1 MANYPSNERQLEEI
15 WKEGWHFTIRDQ
27 CPFERFEKAEFA
39 AGMDFTIHSGIYSIE
54 RYSGTCRSK
63 RGKRVVRYDRER
75 CLVNVPKKFRSS
87 CGASFF
93 YIRRNSPFFSPS
105 LSFPSS
111 PPIFS
116 PEFGGKKYSNPDP
129 NPFHNWKIDVSN
141 RCFRGQKA
149 EKRTERK
156 KQIEGKRFHRR
167 IGRVRN
173 VFVYNIP
180 GRIGVLFTL
189 RGIHSS
195 PVKRVKTQ
203 KSESLFVTSF
213 DVAIN
218 SFEITACAGRT
229 GPNIRQQPD
238 PVLLSKIQISNK
250 SPPPPQIYV
259 LYSVPRRV
267 SPRYMFG

>member
-1 MANYPSNERQLEEI
+1 MRGNSKKFGKKVGILRSVTSVHSNALKKRNLRRAWILRSIRGFIPSDDIVERVVPNERN
-15 WKEGWHFTIRDQ
+15 
-27 CPFERFEKAEFA
+27 
-39 AGMDFTIHSGIYSIE
+39 
-54 RYSGTCRSK
+54 
-63 RGKRVVRYDRER
+63 RVVRYDRER
-75 CLVNVPKKFRSS
+75 CLVNVPKKFR
-87 CGASFF
+87 ASFF
-93 YIRRNSPFFSPS
+93 YIRRNSPFFSPF
-105 LSFPSS
+105 LSSPSS

-129 NPFHNWKIDVSN
+129 NPFQNWKIDVSN

-149 EKRTERK
+149 EKRTERE

-229 GPNIRQQPD
+229 GPNIRQQP
-238 PVLLSKIQISNK
+238 VLLSKIQISGE

-267 SPRYMFG
+267 SLRYMFG

>member
-54 RYSGTCRSK
+54 RYSGTCCSK
-63 RGKRVVRYDRER
+63 RGKPCRSIRPRKVFGKCSQKVSFIVRCIVFLY
-75 CLVNVPKKFRSS
+75 PKKLPILLPFSLFS
-87 CGASFF
+87 
-93 YIRRNSPFFSPS
+93 FFSPYFFS
-105 LSFPSS
+105 RIRRKEIFESRSESFPQL
-111 PPIFS
+111 
-116 PEFGGKKYSNPDP
+116 K
-129 NPFHNWKIDVSN
+129 N
-141 RCFRGQKA
+141 RCFESVFSRKA

>member
-1 MANYPSNERQLEEI
+1 MRGNSKKFGKKVGILRSVTSVHSNALKKRNLRRAWILRSIRGFIPSDDIVERVVPNE
-15 WKEGWHFTIRDQ
+15 GN
-27 CPFERFEKAEFA
+27 
-39 AGMDFTIHSGIYSIE
+39 
-54 RYSGTCRSK
+54 
-63 RGKRVVRYDRER
+63 RVVRYDRER
-75 CLVNVPKKFRSS
+75 CLVNVPKKFR
-87 CGASFF
+87 ASFF
-93 YIRRNSPFFSPS
+93 YIRRNSPFFSPF

-116 PEFGGKKYSNPDP
+116 PKFGGKKYSNPDP
-129 NPFHNWKIDVSN
+129 NPFQNWKIDVSN

-149 EKRTERK
+149 EKRMERE
-156 KQIEGKRFHRR
+156 KQIEGKRFH

-229 GPNIRQQPD
+229 GPNIRQQP
-238 PVLLSKIQISNK
+238 VLLSKIQISGE

-267 SPRYMFG
+267 SLRYMFG